1 MHLHSEVLRYSSSA
15 STIRPLFEYR
25 FMTITG
31 YAFTILTIINLKRN
45 VIVVTIYIY
54 VGTSL
59 HVRAVN
65 YSGGCRG
72 GGGGGG
78 G

>member
-1 MHLHSEVLRYSSSA
+1 
-15 STIRPLFEYR
+15 
-25 FMTITG
+25 MTISG

-59 HVRAVN
+59 HVRSEHQLAN
-65 YSGGCRG
+65 SEQISLFTSHDNGYLQLQIKAS
-72 GGGGGG
+72 
-78 G
+78 

>member
-1 MHLHSEVLRYSSSA
+1 
-15 STIRPLFEYR
+15 
-25 FMTITG
+25 MTISG

-59 HVRAVN
+59 HVRSEHQLAN
-65 YSGGCRG
+65 SEQISGGYRG
-72 GGGGGG
+72 GGSRGWNPPLETKYEYN
-78 G
+78 